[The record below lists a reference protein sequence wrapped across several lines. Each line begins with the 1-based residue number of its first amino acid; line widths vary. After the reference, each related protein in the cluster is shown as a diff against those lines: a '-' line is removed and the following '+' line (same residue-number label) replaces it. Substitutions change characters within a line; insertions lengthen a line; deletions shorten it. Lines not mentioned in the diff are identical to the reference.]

1 MQSDAKRLALAAKD
15 RLPAD
20 LVSQLLSANNQMLK
34 AAIIQ
39 NGGGLE
45 ISTQAIYETLTHKGH
60 VIATENEDGS
70 IRLSWPGSRRSSKR
84 DQSFSLSEGGKQ
96 QQRRETLNTRVEACS
111 RRS

>member
-1 MQSDAKRLALAAKD
+1 MTQKPHKITQTLNVVQSDAKRLALAARD

-39 NGGGLE
+39 HGGGLE

-60 VIATENEDGS
+60 VVATENEDGS
-70 IRLSWPGSRRSSKR
+70 IRLSLARKQEIEQAGSE
-84 DQSFSLSEGGKQ
+84 L
-96 QQRRETLNTRVEACS
+96 LAL
-111 RRS
+111 